1 MKTSF
6 LTDFILPLL
15 GIVVALFG
23 IIFYILKFG
32 ISHILD
38 YYPGANGIVFRVF
51 KFVATYTLR
60 YENIESCNT
69 FGHLDMSWFDGNFLT
84 VFRTLSIGGWPRL
97 TKVILKLRRGPFSYI
112 GLVPRDANAFAREVQ
127 RQIAAR
133 QVNGT
138 SSR

>member
-15 GIVVALFG
+15 GVVVALSG

-51 KFVATYTLR
+51 KLVPIYTLK
-60 YENIESCNT
+60 YENIESCNA

-84 VFRTLSIGGWPRL
+84 IFRTLSIGGWPRL
-97 TKVILKLRRGPFSYI
+97 TKVILKLRREPFSYI

-127 RQIAAR
+127 CQIAAR

-138 SSR
+138 SSQ